1 MSRTAVLLLVAL
13 IAVGCGS
20 SNDAAGSEPVKRYL
34 VYEKLVGE
42 KGVWI
47 AGTDG
52 SSPRLLVPDARTPVI
67 SPDGKSVAYVGGC
80 SPEDICKG
88 TNVISASGG
97 KPRRISS
104 DRPTFPPAAFIWSPD
119 SKRLLLSRGS
129 TPFERELVS
138 IAVADSRTLTIAK
151 GQLYGASFSP
161 DGQQLVY
168 SKATPATARSGEDA
182 FDLFV
187 VPSDG
192 GKPKRITHTGDN
204 ADPVWGPKSI
214 AFSRIVRDAAWG
226 RNEVWRVNPDGSGR
240 ETITGPLLEMLRGT
254 SGVDGLVPVAWSD
267 DGHALLGGML
277 TSVGAEPFAI
287 DPRNGKARALENA
300 DEFIDTVAI
309 SHDGRFVLAYT
320 NPPMGGPSEEST
332 AVLVL
337 PYAGGKPT
345 VVARGAWAPSWNR

>member
-47 AGTDG
+47 ADTDG
-52 SSPRLLVPDARTPVI
+52 SSPRLLVPDARAPVI

-80 SPEDICKG
+80 SAEDICKG
-88 TNVISASGG
+88 TYVISTSGG
-97 KPRRISS
+97 KPRGISS
-104 DRPTFPPAAFIWSPD
+104 DRPTFPPAAFTWSPD

-192 GKPKRITHTGDN
+192 GKPKRITHTGDK
-204 ADPVWGPKSI
+204 ADPVWGR
-214 AFSRIVRDAAWG
+214 SRSRSRGSSGTPRGAGTRFGGSTPTAPVARRSPARSSKCCA
-226 RNEVWRVNPDGSGR
+226 ELQASTVWCR
-240 ETITGPLLEMLRGT
+240 LRGPT
-254 SGVDGLVPVAWSD
+254 TA
-267 DGHALLGGML
+267 
-277 TSVGAEPFAI
+277 T
-287 DPRNGKARALENA
+287 
-300 DEFIDTVAI
+300 
-309 SHDGRFVLAYT
+309 
-320 NPPMGGPSEEST
+320 PSS
-332 AVLVL
+332 A
-337 PYAGGKPT
+337 AC
-345 VVARGAWAPSWNR
+345 